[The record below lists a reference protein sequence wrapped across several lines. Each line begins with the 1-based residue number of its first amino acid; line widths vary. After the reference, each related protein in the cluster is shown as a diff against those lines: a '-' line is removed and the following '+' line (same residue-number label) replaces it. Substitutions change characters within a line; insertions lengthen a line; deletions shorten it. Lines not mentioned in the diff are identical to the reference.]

1 MGFIKYQKE
10 SKGAKSITAKTIG
23 ISDKGRFAFYKP
35 IFEKFLKDKPF
46 VELYYDLENN
56 KIGIKPVSELTPSA
70 FRLQGNTTKM
80 IVAKKFLKQF
90 NISVTKN
97 RYEFNDEN
105 EMLVIP
111 LESIS

>member
-1 MGFIKYQKE
+1 MGFVKYQK
-10 SKGAKSITAKTIG
+10 KPKNTRSITVNTIG
-23 ISDKGRFAFYKP
+23 INDKGRFAFYKP

-46 VELYYDLENN
+46 IELYYDPEN
-56 KIGIKPVSELTPSA
+56 KQIGIKPVSELTPGA
-70 FRLQGNTTKM
+70 FKLQGNITKM

-105 EMLVIP
+105 EMLVI
-111 LESIS
+111 SIENIS